1 MKFLKNAMFAMLAS
15 VLFIACS
22 KDKDSTP
29 APQTLEGRFV
39 GQYKFTNSAPTYY
52 YSLNF
57 KAGGILEEIN
67 SSNQKIGEGT
77 WQLNGSTM
85 TASYHYTF
93 GNQTAF
99 SLSATFDGSLNKLT
113 GTWGFDNSATDGGTF
128 EMVK

>member
-99 SLSATFDGSLNKLT
+99 SLQQLLMVPRINLPGPGVLT
-113 GTWGFDNSATDGGTF
+113 TARRMAGHLKW
-128 EMVK
+128 